1 MSARGSDI
9 NPKLQPFKALVLAGG
24 KGTRL
29 RPLTYAMAK
38 QLVPVANQPILHYA
52 LNDIVAG
59 GVKDIIIIISPETG
73 DSIRETVENWKPADV
88 KLTFVLQDRPA
99 GLAHAVKVARPFLG
113 NSPFVMYLGD
123 NLINGQLANW
133 IARFRETADEASILL
148 TSVAEPSSFGIARL
162 DNDGNVLQLV
172 EKPKNPPSNLALIGV
187 YLLTPS
193 IFKAIDNIKPSWRGE
208 LEITDALQWLLDNQM
223 PVSAN
228 IHQGWWLDTGK
239 KDDLL
244 AANQVVLREYLTEAQ
259 IEAPQPDHVTIDGE
273 VHIPVD
279 ATVAHS
285 HLIGPVK
292 IGRNCVIENSWLG
305 PFTSI
310 GDGCIIRN
318 CRIENSVILGHC
330 VLENLP
336 MRMEAS
342 LIGEHCKLTHQPAG
356 SDSQQFLLAS
366 HSEVFVP

>member
-1 MSARGSDI
+1 MPPSST
-9 NPKLQPFKALVLAGG
+9 NVKHHPFKALVLAGG

-38 QLVPVANQPILHYA
+38 QLVPVANQPILYYA
-52 LNDIVAG
+52 LNDILAG
-59 GVKDIIIIISPETG
+59 GVRDIVIIISPETG
-73 DSIRETVENWKPADV
+73 DAIREAVALWKPADV
-88 KLTFVLQDRPA
+88 QVTFVLQDRPA
-99 GLAHAVKVARPFLG
+99 GLAHAVKVAKPFLG

-123 NLINGQLANW
+123 NLINGQLAQW
-133 IARFRETADEASILL
+133 IDQFRRTEDVASILL
-148 TSVAEPSSFGIARL
+148 TPVTEPSSFGIAKL
-162 DNDGNVLQLV
+162 DNVGNVEQLV

-193 IFKAIDNIKPSWRGE
+193 IFKAINHIKPSWRGE
-208 LEITDALQWLLDNQM
+208 LEITDALQWLLDNQL

-244 AANQVVLREYLTEAQ
+244 AANQVVLREYVTEA
-259 IEAPQPDHVTIDGE
+259 ALAHPLPSHVTVDGE
-273 VHIPVD
+273 VEVPVD
-279 ATVAHS
+279 STISHS
-285 HLIGPVK
+285 HFIGPVK
-292 IGRNCVIENSWLG
+292 IGHNCIIENSWIG

-310 GDGCIIRN
+310 GDGCVIRN
-318 CRIENSVILGHC
+318 CRIENSVILNHC

-342 LIGEHCKLTHQPAG
+342 LIGEHCRLTHQPEG